1 MSCGPSRPLT
11 AQEVFTALIDA
22 AVAGDLDASGGGVAP
37 ETLASPS
44 YLDCSTT
51 LVRRRLI
58 ELLGAG
64 YVDGCSGCCPETGLP
79 RQSFLP
85 KMRIQPAS
93 DIG

>member
-1 MSCGPSRPLT
+1 MSRGPSRPLT
-11 AQEVFTALIDA
+11 AQDVFAALTDA

-44 YLDCSTT
+44 YLDCSTA

-58 ELLGAG
+58 DLLATGHVEG
-64 YVDGCSGCCPETGLP
+64 RSGSCPETGFP

-85 KMRIQPAS
+85 RMVIRLAS
-93 DIG
+93 DV